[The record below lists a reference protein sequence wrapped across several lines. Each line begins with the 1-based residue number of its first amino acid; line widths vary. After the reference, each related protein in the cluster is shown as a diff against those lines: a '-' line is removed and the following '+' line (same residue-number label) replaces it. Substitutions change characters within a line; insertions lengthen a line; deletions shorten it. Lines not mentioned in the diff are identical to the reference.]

1 MKKSARNNAV
11 VLSAKYDAIETTPGV
26 FRPPTLQE
34 IGAVFHLT
42 RERVRQILAAAGEN
56 INDQGAKMAQQAKR
70 FRTALAAAHKWAVLR
85 SGPRKGK
92 ARPEYCAY
100 RNMLNRCLLPSC
112 PNYAK
117 YGAIGVKI
125 CPEWLGKFG
134 FQTFVK
140 DMGRRPPGKFKSG
153 LSRFSIDRIGNAPL
167 YSKATCRWATPKQ
180 QCAPGQRR
188 ARKKAVHGA

>member
-11 VLSAKYDAIETTPGV
+11 VLSAKYDAIEETPGV

-56 INDQGAKMAQQAKR
+56 INDQGAKMVQQAKR
-70 FRTALAAAHKWAVLR
+70 FRASLAAAHKWMVLR
-85 SGPRKGK
+85 SGPRKGE
-92 ARPEYCAY
+92 ARPEYTVY
-100 RNMLNRCLLPSC
+100 RNMLRRCLDPAC
-112 PNYAK
+112 PAYAK
-117 YGAIGVKI
+117 YGAVGVVI
-125 CPEWLGKFG
+125 CSTWLGKFG

-153 LSRFSIDRIGNAPL
+153 RAVFSIDRIGNAPL
-167 YSKATCRWATPKQ
+167 YSKATCRWATQKQ

-188 ARKKAVHGA
+188 PRKQGSHGH